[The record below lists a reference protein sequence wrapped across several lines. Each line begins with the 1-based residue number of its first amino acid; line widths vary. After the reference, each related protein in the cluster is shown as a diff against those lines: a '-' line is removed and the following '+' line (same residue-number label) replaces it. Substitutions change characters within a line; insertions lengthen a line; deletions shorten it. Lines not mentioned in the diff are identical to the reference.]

1 MSTKLSEVK
10 ALSELD
16 FSKVRVVKVLV
27 GDNEIM
33 GDAVQSV
40 KLPQKG
46 SPVWEVRYRVS
57 ENEPV
62 SVIYAAS
69 TPIIVEAVEI
79 EQEQEEV
86 VSDDDE

>member
-1 MSTKLSEVK
+1 MSAKSSEVK

-16 FSKVRVVKVLV
+16 FSKVRVTKVKV
-27 GDNEIM
+27 GDNEIW
-33 GDAVQSV
+33 GDCIMSV

-46 SPVWEVRYRVS
+46 SPVWEVRYRI
-57 ENEPV
+57 NDTEPV

-79 EQEQEEV
+79 EQEQEEEV
-86 VSDDDE
+86 VDDDE